1 MKVISII
8 NCKGGVGKTTLTACI
23 GQALSLIGQRVLVI
37 DNDSQH
43 NLSLMLGGSNLHG
56 ATIRDIY
63 HATLGNMAQR
73 LADAIH
79 TTELPNLD
87 LLPACGELCN
97 ADIRDREVL
106 KKCFAFCRLNQR
118 YDVILIDNPPGLD
131 KLQEAAICAADEL
144 FVPTELSHFA
154 FSGIANLQQ
163 MLARRF
169 GPLAARTRII
179 PNFFRDTHSQNAY
192 LQRLQE
198 TYAGAVTRTAIPYD
212 VVHEDCL
219 IDNQFLFL
227 HRHESRVI
235 ERYLA
240 LVLELFKLDK
250 DIISVTIVNRN
261 REELEQS
268 IQERF
273 CAEHAPS
280 TRRFFPYSEDD
291 WDPAQET
298 PCEPASR
305 YGSLPFYL

>member
-43 NLSLMLGGSNLHG
+43 NLSLMLGGDGHQG
-56 ATIRDIY
+56 TTIRDLY
-63 HATLGNMAQR
+63 HASLGNMAQR
-73 LADAIH
+73 LTDAIRK
-79 TTELPNLD
+79 TEIPNLD
-87 LLPACGELCN
+87 LIPSCNELCN
-97 ADIRDREVL
+97 SDIRDREIL
-106 KKCFAFCRLNQR
+106 KKCFSFCRLSQR
-118 YDVILIDNPPGLD
+118 YDVIIIDNPPGLD

-154 FSGIANLQQ
+154 FSGIINLQQ

-169 GPLAARTRII
+169 GPISSRLRII

-198 TYAGAVTRTAIPYD
+198 TYPGAVTRTAIPFD

-219 IDNQFLFL
+219 IENRFLFL
-227 HRHESRVI
+227 HRHQSTVI

-250 DIISVTIVNRN
+250 EIISVTIVNRN

-268 IQERF
+268 QQDRF
-273 CAEHAPS
+273 CAEHAS
-280 TRRFFPYSEDD
+280 TRQFFPYHEE
-291 WDPAQET
+291 WDPAEET
-298 PCEPASR
+298 PCEPAAL
-305 YGSLPFYL
+305 YGKLPFYL